1 MMKNLLLLLCAV
13 FSVNCV
19 AENIWVKNSVEW
31 LTDSLPEETLFNFD
45 SEGLGFKGCKH
56 REYQMRL
63 SQPLSQDF
71 SLDTTIGYSKGKL
84 QWGVFSQKVSMYE
97 WSLVPRYQ
105 VSERISF
112 GVGFVSQSEVSFKT
126 TQGLTFDLP
135 RNTEW
140 LAASRIQGLAEN
152 HYWELKVSSQKWQAS
167 AASGTWFER
176 GEADNKINLL
186 YSGYF

>member
-1 MMKNLLLLLCAV
+1 MKNLLLLLCTV

-19 AENIWVKNSVEW
+19 AETTWIENSVEW
-31 LTDSLPEETLFNFD
+31 LTEALPEETLFNFD
-45 SEGLGFKGCKH
+45 SEGLGFQGCKQ

-63 SQPLSQDF
+63 SQPLSEHF
-71 SLDTTIGYSKGKL
+71 MLDSAIGYAKGKL

-105 VSERISF
+105 LSERVSF
-112 GVGFVSQSEVSFKT
+112 GVGFVSQSEVSFRT
-126 TQGLTFDLP
+126 TQGIAFDLP

-140 LAASRIQGLAEN
+140 LAVSRFQGLAED
-152 HYWELKVSSQKWQAS
+152 HYWELKISSQKWQAS
-167 AASGTWFER
+167 ADSGTWFER
-176 GEADNKINLL
+176 GEADNKINLS